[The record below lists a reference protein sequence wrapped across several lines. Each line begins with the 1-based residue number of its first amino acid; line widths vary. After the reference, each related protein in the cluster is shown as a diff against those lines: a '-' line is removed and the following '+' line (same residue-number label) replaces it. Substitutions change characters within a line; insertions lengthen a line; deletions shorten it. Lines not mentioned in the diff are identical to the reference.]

1 MYRQPMNEYYRLG
14 HPLLDVEFTR
24 LSTALDHGGDFAGQ
38 LRGVKRSDTIDGTR
52 SMVMVI

>member
-1 MYRQPMNEYYRLG
+1 MNEYYCLG